1 MHIGNR
7 EEAKMKLVLSQSE
20 ILTDS
25 TVREKKREMSII
37 SRFASAP
44 TSVFLWRADDLT
56 EGKLQM
62 AWGVWVGRDQEAETE
77 SSEGFHFWIPTRR
90 TGIPAMAWELPGWTI
105 HTFYDNFCPR
115 QKTQHVWKTHFVSFV
130 F

>member
-44 TSVFLWRADDLT
+44 TSVFL
-56 EGKLQM
+56 
-62 AWGVWVGRDQEAETE
+62 
-77 SSEGFHFWIPTRR
+77 
-90 TGIPAMAWELPGWTI
+90 
-105 HTFYDNFCPR
+105 
-115 QKTQHVWKTHFVSFV
+115 
-130 F
+130 